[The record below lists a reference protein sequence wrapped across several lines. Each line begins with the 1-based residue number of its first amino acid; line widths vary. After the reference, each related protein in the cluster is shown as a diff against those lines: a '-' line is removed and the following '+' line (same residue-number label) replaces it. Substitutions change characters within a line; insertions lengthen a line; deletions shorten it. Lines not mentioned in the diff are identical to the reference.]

1 MPAKNPTE
9 ARAGTLRS
17 LLGRLTALIQVR
29 AELFSLEAQEQKN
42 ALISNLLIALL
53 AFGCLLLA
61 LIASLIF
68 ITLIT
73 PPGLRPLVLGL
84 VALAWLLLSGSALW
98 LLLRRMASQ
107 PQPFSLSLTEVRK
120 DIDALLGK
128 D

>member
-1 MPAKNPTE
+1 MSAPIHSAP
-9 ARAGTLRS
+9 RPGTLRS
-17 LLGRLTALIQVR
+17 LLGRFTALVQVR

-42 ALISNLLIALL
+42 ALISNLLIALF

-73 PPGLRPLVLGL
+73 PPTLRPLVLGL
-84 VALAWLLLSGSALW
+84 IALTLLLLSVAILW
-98 LLLRRMASQ
+98 RLMHRMASQ
-107 PQPFSLSLTEVRK
+107 PQPFSLSLSEVRK